1 MKQNPQISG
10 NDYDCHAN
18 SACGIM
24 PVEVG
29 IQEASKRAWHS
40 MLHCASDHC
49 GVGGG
54 YSGEPDWNGPRDFN
68 SQQYGPG
75 AYCIDTL
82 LPIDVVVS
90 FPCNA
95 QGQLTQ
101 PPDAPYA
108 TLGPTVAAA
117 PTTGQV

>member
-1 MKQNPQISG
+1 MR
-10 NDYDCHAN
+10 
-18 SACGIM
+18 
-24 PVEVG
+24 VEVG

-40 MLHCASDHC
+40 MLHCASEHC

-75 AYCIDTL
+75 AYCIDTF

-90 FPCNA
+90 FPLKA
-95 QGQLTQ
+95 QGQLAQHQMRHARLRGRQLPPRPQ
-101 PPDAPYA
+101 PAK
-108 TLGPTVAAA
+108 LN
-117 PTTGQV
+117 